1 VPAEPAEGGYPYDM
15 ARRASHLRSASAVA
29 PVLDEERDRNAE
41 AATDTPTTD
50 PPPSDDP
57 TTGAPVG
64 DPSTADPPPVDTE
77 DATAATDTADN
88 ADNARRQRSATG
100 RWDAASS
107 WLGWGA
113 FSGLLA
119 GIAFLAINS
128 WFAVSMGQNAAA
140 PLRTIATIVEGPPPA
155 EAVQG
160 VGVVV
165 HVVLSALFGLIF
177 AALLLPL
184 RRRSA
189 GWIAWAG
196 LLFGGAVYLVDF
208 QFFARSV
215 PWFSAFQ
222 ATNQP
227 LELAAHLVFGSVLA
241 ALLLLAKP
249 RTASRQAPRARAS
262 VER

>member
-1 VPAEPAEGGYPYDM
+1 M
-15 ARRASHLRSASAVA
+15 ARTESHLRSASRQA
-29 PVLDEERDRNAE
+29 PVRGVKHDRDDNL
-41 AATDTPTTD
+41 ATDTPTTD
-50 PPPSDDP
+50 PPASDTPAAD
-57 TTGAPVG
+57 TPVG
-64 DPSTADPPPVDTE
+64 DQQADGDPTPNPPNTDPSP
-77 DATAATDTADN
+77 
-88 ADNARRQRSATG
+88 SATG
-100 RWDAASS
+100 RTGTTSS

-119 GIAFLAINS
+119 GMAFLALNT
-128 WFAVSMGQNAAA
+128 WFAVSMGQDAAA

-155 EAVQG
+155 DAVQG

-165 HVVLSALFGLIF
+165 HAVLSALFGLLF

-189 GWIAWAG
+189 GWLAWAG

-208 QFFARSV
+208 QFLARSV

-249 RTASRQAPRARAS
+249 RTTSRT
-262 VER
+262 ER

>member
-1 VPAEPAEGGYPYDM
+1 M
-15 ARRASHLRSASAVA
+15 ARRESHLRSASRPT
-29 PVLDEERDRNAE
+29 PVRDEKSDRDQP
-41 AATDTPTTD
+41 AATDAPTTD
-50 PPPSDDP
+50 PP
-57 TTGAPVG
+57 TTGTPAPDAPDSG
-64 DPSTADPPPVDTE
+64 PPRFDPPPGEGPTAEPPATGAAEPERSRDPGARRAG
-77 DATAATDTADN
+77 ATA
-88 ADNARRQRSATG
+88 
-100 RWDAASS
+100 S

-128 WFAVSMGQNAAA
+128 WFAVSMGRDAGA
-140 PLRTIATIVEGPPPA
+140 PLRTIATVVEGPPPA
-155 EAVQG
+155 EAVEG
-160 VGVVV
+160 IGVVV

-189 GWIAWAG
+189 GWLAWAG

-222 ATNQP
+222 ATNRP

-249 RTASRQAPRARAS
+249 RTASLRQQRRQASADR
-262 VER
+262 

>member
-1 VPAEPAEGGYPYDM
+1 MKTHD
-15 ARRASHLRSASAVA
+15 RDDHL
-29 PVLDEERDRNAE
+29 
-41 AATDTPTTD
+41 ATDTPTTD
-50 PPPSDDP
+50 PPASDTPIPDAP
-57 TTGAPVG
+57 TGAPQATG
-64 DPSTADPPPVDTE
+64 DRTPDAPSTDPSPPDPRPGGTPIAGPLPMGSA
-77 DATAATDTADN
+77 DATLRPGSAD
-88 ADNARRQRSATG
+88 DRRGAP
-100 RWDAASS
+100 AS

-119 GIAFLAINS
+119 GLAFLALNS
-128 WFAVSMGQNAAA
+128 WFAMSMGQDAAA
-140 PLRTIATIVEGPPPA
+140 PLRRIATLAEGPPPV

-165 HVVLSALFGLIF
+165 HAVLSAVFGLLF

-189 GWIAWAG
+189 GWFAWAG

-208 QFFARSV
+208 QVFARSV
-215 PWFSAFQ
+215 PWFSAFRT
-222 ATNQP
+222 TNQP

-249 RTASRQAPRARAS
+249 RTTSGNPR
-262 VER
+262 

>member
-1 VPAEPAEGGYPYDM
+1 
-15 ARRASHLRSASAVA
+15 
-29 PVLDEERDRNAE
+29 VLGDERDRSRE
-41 AATDTPTTD
+41 GATDSPTTDRPPSDAPTTDAPRTDPPTTGTPTPDAPTTD
-50 PPPSDDP
+50 PPPFEPPPEGAP
-57 TTGAPVG
+57 TT
-64 DPSTADPPPVDTE
+64 DTPPTR
-77 DATAATDTADN
+77 AART
-88 ADNARRQRSATG
+88 
-100 RWDAASS
+100 SS

-119 GIAFLAINS
+119 GTAFLAINA
-128 WFAVSMGQNAAA
+128 WFAVSMGQAPGA
-140 PLRTIATIVEGPPPA
+140 PLRTIATVVEGPPPA
-155 EAVQG
+155 EAVEG
-160 VGVVV
+160 IGVVV
-165 HVVLSALFGLIF
+165 HVVLSALFGVIF

-189 GWIAWAG
+189 GWLAWAG

-249 RTASRQAPRARAS
+249 RRAERGGGQAGGNPSRRS
-262 VER
+262 S